1 MKVLISA
8 PYLLPYIEQ
17 YRPLIERHG
26 VEVVV
31 ADVKERLEEDALLE
45 LVPDV
50 DGVIAGDDRF
60 TRRVL
65 ECASKLKV
73 LSKWGTGIDSFDQ
86 DAARELGILVKNVP
100 NAFSEP
106 VADSV
111 LGYMLSF
118 ARRIVP
124 MDRAM
129 KAGVWEKIPGRAL
142 NESTVGVI
150 GIGNV
155 GKAVVRRLQGF
166 GCRVLGN
173 DVRALAGEETEGL
186 RLEMVSLEA
195 LLEASDF
202 ISVNCDLNPTSR
214 HLMSTDQFARMKD
227 SAYLVNCAR
236 GPIIDQAALI
246 RALES
251 EQIAGVAMD
260 VFEHEPVEADS
271 PLLRMDNVLLAPH
284 NSNSSAI
291 AWRRTHVAAIRNAL
305 KGMGINLNGD
315 GLEEVVV

>member
-1 MKVLISA
+1 MKVLVSA

-65 ECASKLKV
+65 ERAPKLKV

-111 LGYMLSF
+111 LGYILSF

-173 DVRALAGEETEGL
+173 DVRVLADEETEGL
-186 RLEMVSLEA
+186 RLEMVTLEA

-202 ISVNCDLNPTSR
+202 VSVNCDLNPTSR
-214 HLMSTDQFARMKD
+214 HLMSSDQFARMKD
-227 SAYLVNCAR
+227 SSYLVNCAR
-236 GPIIDQAALI
+236 GPIIDQPALI

-271 PLLRMDNVLLAPH
+271 PLLRMDNALLAPH

-305 KGMGINLNGD
+305 TGMGVSLNGD
-315 GLEEVVV
+315 GLEEVMV

>member
-1 MKVLISA
+1 MKVLVSA

-65 ECASKLKV
+65 ERAPKLKV

-86 DAARELGILVKNVP
+86 EAARELGILVKNVP

-111 LGYMLSF
+111 LGYILSF

-155 GKAVVRRLQGF
+155 GKAVLRRLQGF

-173 DVRALAGEETEGL
+173 DVRVLADEETEGL
-186 RLEMVSLEA
+186 RLEIVNLDV
-195 LLEASDF
+195 LLAESDF

-214 HLMSTDQFARMKD
+214 HLLSADEFVRMKD

-236 GPIIDQAALI
+236 GPIIDQPALI

-251 EQIAGVAMD
+251 QQIAGVAMD
-260 VFEHEPVEADS
+260 VFEHEPVEAGS

-305 KGMGINLNGD
+305 TGMGVSLNGD
-315 GLEEVVV
+315 GLEEVMV